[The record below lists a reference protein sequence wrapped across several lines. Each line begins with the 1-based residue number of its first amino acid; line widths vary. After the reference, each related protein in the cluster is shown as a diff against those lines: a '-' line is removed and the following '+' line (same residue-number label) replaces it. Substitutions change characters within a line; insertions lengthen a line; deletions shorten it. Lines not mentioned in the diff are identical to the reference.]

1 MGTGFVLDKSA
12 TLWYNISMKKLK
24 RQMRKIV
31 FYLKNFFLPQETNNH
46 LPYSL
51 RLQPLVFVV
60 ILALLVKSFSFISWF
75 ALMDR
80 PFFADITSGLVV
92 YFSNQERQAVGLSQ
106 LVENPAL
113 DQAALDKALD
123 MLAKDYFS
131 HNAPDGASPWHWF
144 SENGYAYKY
153 AGENLAVDF
162 YESKD
167 VVRAWMDSPTHK
179 FNILNNNYQE
189 IGVAV
194 VKGSLQGRETIL
206 VVQLFGTQKT
216 KLAQASPQPSP
227 MATVGVA
234 SPSVV
239 VSARPT
245 PPILPSV
252 RPSPTVSPIV
262 AGEETG
268 VSPSVSPGKSPV
280 ANFTAP
286 PQTTPKLSV
295 EPTTSPVFAGL
306 SARGGS
312 AFGGQTNPP
321 AGGLPIRLA
330 IAEKLVDLTADPSP
344 VLFGLAGYLALS
356 LLLGVFSKIYTP
368 YPKAIFGAGIA
379 MGLVILINYLPGVE
393 TALNLT
399 TRIL

>member
-1 MGTGFVLDKSA
+1 
-12 TLWYNISMKKLK
+12 
-24 RQMRKIV
+24 MRKIV

-51 RLQPLVFVV
+51 RPQPLVFVV

-194 VKGSLQGRETIL
+194 VKGSLQGRETTL

-227 MATVGVA
+227 MATLGVA

-262 AGEETG
+262 AGEET
-268 VSPSVSPGKSPV
+268 VVSPGKSPV
-280 ANFTAP
+280 ASFTAP

-306 SARGGS
+306 
-312 AFGGQTNPP
+312 QTNPP

-379 MGLVILINYLPGVE
+379 MALVIAINYLPGVE
-393 TALNLT
+393 AALNLT

>member
-1 MGTGFVLDKSA
+1 
-12 TLWYNISMKKLK
+12 
-24 RQMRKIV
+24 MRKIV

-51 RLQPLVFVV
+51 RPRPLVFVV
-60 ILALLVKSFSFISWF
+60 ILALFIKSFSFISWF

-92 YFSNQERQAVGLSQ
+92 YLSNQERQAAGLSQ
-106 LVENPAL
+106 LIENPAL

-123 MLAKDYFS
+123 MLAKNYFS

-144 SENGYAYKY
+144 SKNGYAYKY

-194 VKGSLQGRETIL
+194 VKGSLQGRETTL
-206 VVQLFGTQKT
+206 VVQLFGSPKT
-216 KLAQASPQPSP
+216 VISQAPSP
-227 MATVGVA
+227 
-234 SPSVV
+234 SPLIS
-239 VSARPT
+239 SPTPGIKPQAT
-245 PPILPSV
+245 PPILPSIK
-252 RPSPTVSPIV
+252 PSPQN
-262 AGEETG
+262 
-268 VSPSVSPGKSPV
+268 SPV
-280 ANFTAP
+280 IAGQVTSLP
-286 PQTTPKLSV
+286 TPL
-295 EPTTSPVFAGL
+295 L
-306 SARGGS
+306 SALSTPTIQPVASPQS
-312 AFGGQTNPP
+312 ATSSGLASLVPESNLPLNP
-321 AGGLPIRLA
+321 GLI
-330 IAEKLVDLTADPSP
+330 EKTIGLVTDPSP
-344 VLFGLAGYLALS
+344 IMFGLAGYLALS
-356 LLLGVFSKIYTP
+356 LLLGAFSKIYTP